1 MTWTRFS
8 TKRKHSHTTNERKD
22 RLPVQE
28 TSRARISDIERLP
41 YLPLLP
47 WQRLASLPHNFPTH
61 RQPRHQIP
69 YTQLPPLSSLL
80 SPRLT
85 EREKPPKVF
94 KKKYLRP
101 SPDARSY
108 AQCRN
113 NPSDNLFALFS
124 KPCHFMCQDNIT
136 LASPGYPFSTSTY
149 SSYSPASF
157 SSLPTL
163 RRHRRHSM
171 LSWAV
176 EQL

>member
-1 MTWTRFS
+1 MGWVGRANIHIQQTSEKTVFLC
-8 TKRKHSHTTNERKD
+8 K
-22 RLPVQE
+22 E

-47 WQRLASLPHNFPTH
+47 RRRLASLPHNFPTH

-124 KPCHFMCQDNIT
+124 KPCHFMCQDNTT

>member
-1 MTWTRFS
+1 MDEVQHKAQTFTY
-8 TKRKHSHTTNERKD
+8 NERAKRPSSYAKKPLALVLVISRGYLVFRYFHGKD
-22 RLPVQE
+22 L
-28 TSRARISDIERLP
+28 S
-41 YLPLLP
+41 
-47 WQRLASLPHNFPTH
+47 HNFPTH

-85 EREKPPKVF
+85 VPRRRERETPKVF

-124 KPCHFMCQDNIT
+124 KPCYFMCQDNTT
-136 LASPGYPFSTSTY
+136 LASPGYPFSSTSTY

-171 LSWAV
+171 LS
-176 EQL
+176 